1 MAATYVQI
9 QRDAFEN
16 WLFTQCPVFERAEGK
31 QGVYAIPVSDD
42 VVLYISTSI
51 GREDQAVAK
60 GRGACHMK
68 LQGRHNGQCLN
79 RKDLGQSRFNR
90 TTGWMGNWAKGIER
104 MFAAYAKHSDFY
116 DARGRETQP
125 EYARRVRADIESIPN
140 WSASQF
146 FTSLYDQLT
155 GGRWL
160 SGKQVAIIE
169 KQAPSAAAAPV
180 APQAVSVNQARV
192 GAATQLRDQADR
204 ANDTWVANFANDML
218 DRLSKGIGLSTRQN
232 DCLDRNL
239 SKFGIV
245 AQAA

>member
-9 QRDAFEN
+9 QRDTFEN
-16 WLFTQCPVFERAEGK
+16 WLFAQCPVFERDEGK
-31 QGVYAIPVSDD
+31 QGVYKIPVSDD

-68 LQGRHNGQCLN
+68 LQGRHNGRCLN

-90 TTGWMGNWAKGIER
+90 TTGWRTNWAKGIER
-104 MFAAYAKHSDFY
+104 MFAAYEKHSDFY
-116 DARGRETQP
+116 DQRGRETQP
-125 EYARRVRADIESIPN
+125 EYARRVQADIESIPN

-160 SGKQVAIIE
+160 SAWQMGAVERVLE
-169 KQAPSAAAAPV
+169 KASQAPAASP
-180 APQAVSVNQARV
+180 AVSRAI
-192 GAATQLRDQADR
+192 ALRDKADR
-204 ANDTWVANFANDML
+204 ANDVWVANFANDMADTL
-218 DRLSKGIGLSTRQN
+218 RKGFRLSDRQQA
-232 DCLDRNL
+232 CL
-239 SKFGIV
+239 SKNLTKYGIS
-245 AQAA
+245 A

>member
-16 WLFTQCPVFERAEGK
+16 WLFAKCPVFERVAGK

-42 VVLYISTSI
+42 VLLYISTSI
-51 GREDQAVAK
+51 GRDDEAVAK

-90 TTGWMGNWAKGIER
+90 TTGWATNWAAGIER
-104 MFAAYAKHSDFY
+104 MFAAYEKHSDFY

-125 EYARRVRADIESIPN
+125 EYARRVRGNIESIPN

-160 SGKQVAIIE
+160 SAKQVAIIE
-169 KQAPSAAAAPV
+169 KQALAAPV
-180 APQAVSVNQARV
+180 VSKAVSVNQAQV
-192 GAATQLRDQADR
+192 DAAKQLRDQADR
-204 ANDTWVANFANDML
+204 ANDTWVANFANDMM
-218 DRLSKGIGLSTRQN
+218 DRLSKGLDLSKRQN

-239 SKFGIV
+239 SKFGIS